1 MRKVLLA
8 TTALVAMSV
17 TAAQADVSVGGTA
30 VFEIYSPSVGVQ
42 TFTSDGS
49 VVIKGS
55 TTTDSGLTFT
65 AVQDAKFEGSAS
77 VNDAY
82 VQVTGDFGTLRAGQT
97 DGALDRMD
105 GALAANMDLEGTGA
119 GTGNLSA
126 TAIGGD
132 SQNISLHLPSMSGLS
147 LYGET
152 QADGAG
158 SGLGMNYTI
167 AGIGLMVQQA
177 TGGSGPDMTAMGATF
192 GMGGVKINLGSTTK
206 DKTASSAKISANDIG
221 MSYTMGEITL
231 VATSARGKRTT
242 GGVARTDK
250 YSNVGVKYAIAP
262 GISAMVESGQSTV
275 ATVDGDATWAAL
287 SVAF

>member
-30 VFEIYSPSVGVQ
+30 VFEIYSPSTGAQ

-65 AVQDAKFEGSAS
+65 AVQDAKFEGAAT

-82 VQVTGDFGTLRAGQT
+82 IQVDGDFGTLRAGQT

-105 GALAANMDLEGTGA
+105 GALAANMDLEGTGGQA
-119 GTGNLSA
+119 GSISG

-158 SGLGMNYTI
+158 SGLGMNYSI
-167 AGIGLMVQQA
+167 AGISLMVQQA

-192 GMGGVKINLGSTTK
+192 GMGGIKVNVGSTTK
-206 DKTASSAKISANDIG
+206 DKTASAAKISANDIG

-231 VATSARGKRTT
+231 VATSARGKQGT
-242 GGVARTDK
+242 RTDK

-262 GISAMVESGQSTV
+262 GISAMVESGQSTAGAA
-275 ATVDGDATWAAL
+275 ATDADATWAAL

>member
-30 VFEIYSPSVGVQ
+30 VFEIYSPSTGAQ

-65 AVQDAKFEGSAS
+65 AVQDQKFEAAGM
-77 VNDAY
+77 NDSY
-82 VQVTGDFGTLRAGQT
+82 IEVSGDFGTLRAGQT

-105 GALAANMDLEGTGA
+105 GALAANMDLETTG
-119 GTGNLSA
+119 GQTGSISG

-158 SGLGMNYTI
+158 SGLGMNYSI
-167 AGIGLMVQQA
+167 AGISLMVQQA

-192 GMGGVKINLGSTTK
+192 GMGGIKVNVGSTTK
-206 DKTASSAKISANDIG
+206 DKTASAAKISANDIG

-231 VATSARGKRTT
+231 VATSARGKQGT
-242 GGVARTDK
+242 RTDK
-250 YSNVGVKYAIAP
+250 SSNVGLSYAIAP
-262 GISAMVESGQSTV
+262 GVTAMVESGQSTAGV
-275 ATVDGDATWAAL
+275 SATDFDATWAAIEV
-287 SVAF
+287 SF

>member
-1 MRKVLLA
+1 
-8 TTALVAMSV
+8 
-17 TAAQADVSVGGTA
+17 
-30 VFEIYSPSVGVQ
+30 
-42 TFTSDGS
+42 
-49 VVIKGS
+49 
-55 TTTDSGLTFT
+55 
-65 AVQDAKFEGSAS
+65 
-77 VNDAY
+77 
-82 VQVTGDFGTLRAGQT
+82 
-97 DGALDRMD
+97 MD